1 MIDFS
6 IPLAGLDSAT
16 SSLNQTASWL
26 ANGPADTVDLSVE
39 ILALM
44 EARNNFETNIKVI
57 RTEDQM
63 RRSLLD
69 VLG

>member
-6 IPLAGLDSAT
+6 IPLAGLDRAT
-16 SSLNQTASWL
+16 SSLNQTASRL
-26 ANGPADTVDLSVE
+26 ATGPADTVDLSVE

-63 RRSLLD
+63 TKSLLNL
-69 VLG
+69 LG